1 MKSRLLPYLVCPD
14 CQNALKL
21 QAERTDGAEI
31 LEGKLVC
38 VACDTTFPISR
49 GVPRML
55 STELDSSER
64 ATAEAFGYEWTH
76 YSKLTDADRGEFL
89 DWVKPLNPASF
100 AGRVVLDA
108 GCGKGRHI
116 FLASQFQACE
126 VIGIDLSDAVDAAY
140 ANTRHLP
147 NVHVI
152 QADILNL
159 PFAAPFD
166 LVYSIGVLHH
176 LPDPKQGFVSLTKHV
191 RPGGQ
196 ISIWVYGK
204 EGNGWI
210 EKFVNPLRLHVTSRA
225 PKLVTRAF
233 SFAFA
238 FPLYLALKLV
248 YGPVQRHRT
257 LTWLKS
263 RLPYGEYLCAIS
275 DYTFAENFWNVFDH
289 LVAPTAFYHRREEV
303 EDWFVASGIA
313 QSEISQ
319 RNGNS
324 WRATGTVPETNVL
337 VGAAPER
344 AENLYE
350 PL

>member
-1 MKSRLLPYLVCPD
+1 MKSSLLPYLVCRD
-14 CQNALKL
+14 CQTAMKL
-21 QAERTDGAEI
+21 QAERTDGTEI

-38 VACDTTFPISR
+38 AACDRIFPISR

-55 STELDSSER
+55 STQLNSAQR
-64 ATAEAFGYEWTH
+64 ATAEAFGYEWIH
-76 YSKLTDADRGEFL
+76 YSELTDADQGEFL
-89 DWVKPLNPASF
+89 DWIKPLTPSSF

-116 FLASQFQACE
+116 FLASQFQARE

-147 NVHVI
+147 NVHVV
-152 QADILNL
+152 QADILKL

-176 LPDPKQGFVSLTKHV
+176 LPDPKQGFLSLTKHI

-210 EKFVNPLRLHVTSRA
+210 ERFVNPFRLHVTSRA
-225 PKLVTRAF
+225 PKLVTRGF
-233 SFAFA
+233 SFGLAL
-238 FPLYLALKLV
+238 PLYVALKLF
-248 YGPVQRHRT
+248 YGPVQRSQR
-257 LTWLKS
+257 LRWLKS
-263 RLPYGEYLCAIS
+263 HAPYGEYLCAIS

-303 EDWFVASGIA
+303 EDWFAASGVA
-313 QSEISQ
+313 RTEISQ
-319 RNGNS
+319 RNRNS
-324 WRATGTVPETNVL
+324 WRAIGTVPEGNVL
-337 VGAAPER
+337 VGAAPDQ
-344 AENLYE
+344 AEDLCE